1 MIISSGPIIV
11 RLAAEIQ
18 KAMNAP
24 DMRERYIAL
33 GLDQATSTPDELAV
47 YMRTEQ
53 ARYATIIKN
62 AGIKIEN

>member
-1 MIISSGPIIV
+1 
-11 RLAAEIQ
+11 
-18 KAMNAP
+18 MNAP